1 MMVAESRPP
10 APSLAWL
17 LHDLDA
23 APTLPALEVAGL
35 ATDSRALQPGD
46 LFLAAQGLQ
55 AHGLRYA
62 EQALARGAA
71 AVVWEPVED
80 AELQRLAASLAVP
93 TVAVPGLGHKL
104 GIIADRFYAHPTDG
118 MRIIGVTGTDG
129 KTSVSHFIAQAL
141 SAADRACGLLGT
153 LGYGVYGAL
162 RTPTHTTPDALRLQ
176 AEFAALRD
184 QGVRQAVMEVSSHA
198 LHQHRTAGV
207 AFHSAVLTHL
217 SRDHLDYHGSVEAYA
232 EAKRRL
238 FTTPGL
244 ACAVLNVADAF
255 GRQLAQQLRD
265 GLRVIAYQRR
275 AENLLAALGA
285 LLAGLLVML
294 GLVINTLRDIRRQR
308 Q

>member
-129 KTSVSHFIAQAL
+129 KTSVSHFIAQAR
-141 SAADRACGLLGT
+141 SAADCWARWVTASTVRCARPPT
-153 LGYGVYGAL
+153 PR
-162 RTPTHTTPDALRLQ
+162 RTRCVCRP
-176 AEFAALRD
+176 
-184 QGVRQAVMEVSSHA
+184 SS
-198 LHQHRTAGV
+198 
-207 AFHSAVLTHL
+207 
-217 SRDHLDYHGSVEAYA
+217 
-232 EAKRRL
+232 RRCV
-238 FTTPGL
+238 TRV
-244 ACAVLNVADAF
+244 CA
-255 GRQLAQQLRD
+255 
-265 GLRVIAYQRR
+265 RR
-275 AENLLAALGA
+275 
-285 LLAGLLVML
+285 
-294 GLVINTLRDIRRQR
+294 
-308 Q
+308 